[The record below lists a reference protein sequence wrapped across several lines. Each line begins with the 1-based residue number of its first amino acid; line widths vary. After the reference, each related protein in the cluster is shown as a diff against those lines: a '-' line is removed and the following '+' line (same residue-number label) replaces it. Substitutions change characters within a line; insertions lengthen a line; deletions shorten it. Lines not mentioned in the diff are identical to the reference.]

1 MIEKKQYRKEI
12 ERRVASAQEGNVFIP
27 SDFFDIAEATT
38 INKILERLV
47 EKKLIRKIGRG
58 LYDKPIFSPLLQEYQ
73 VPKMEEIAQALA
85 RNHNWH
91 IVPAGDTALNLLGLS
106 TQVAAHW
113 TYLSD
118 GPYRIY
124 TFGNTSLQFKHTANK
139 NISKMS
145 QRSAL
150 IIQALRALGKE
161 VVADAGM
168 LDHISK
174 TLGSEDKQRLLAEAR
189 YTTAWI
195 YKIVK
200 ILCAEKIN

>member
-1 MIEKKQYRKEI
+1 MIKSKQYQKEI
-12 ERRVASAQEGNVFIP
+12 ERRVVSAKEGDVFIP
-27 SDFFDIAEATT
+27 SDFFDITEATT
-38 INKILERLV
+38 VNKILERLV

-58 LYDKPIFSPLLQEYQ
+58 LYDKPIFSHLLQEYQ

-85 RNHNWH
+85 RNYNWH

-106 TQVAAHW
+106 TQVTAHW

-124 TFGNTSLQFKHTANK
+124 AFGNTKLQFKHTANK

-161 VVADAGM
+161 VVADTGM

-174 TLGSEDKQRLLAEAR
+174 ALGSEDKQSLLVEAK
-189 YTTAWI
+189 YSTAWI
-195 YKIVK
+195 YKTVK
-200 ILCAEKIN
+200 SLCDEEIN

>member
-1 MIEKKQYRKEI
+1 MIKKKQYQKEI
-12 ERRVASAQEGNVFIP
+12 ERRVVSAQEGEVFIP

-38 INKILERLV
+38 VHKILERLV

-58 LYDKPIFSPLLQEYQ
+58 LYDKPIFSLLLQEYQ
-73 VPKMEEIAQALA
+73 VPKIEEIAQALA
-85 RNHNWH
+85 RNYNWH

-118 GPYRIY
+118 GPYRVY
-124 TFGNTSLQFKHTANK
+124 TFGNTSLKFKHTANK

-161 VVADAGM
+161 VVTDTGM

-174 TLGSEDKQRLLAEAR
+174 TLGSEDKKSLLVEAR
-189 YTTAWI
+189 YSTAWI
-195 YKIVK
+195 YKTVK
-200 ILCAEKIN
+200 ILCDKEIN

>member
-1 MIEKKQYRKEI
+1 MIKKKQYQKEI
-12 ERRVASAQEGNVFIP
+12 ERRVVTAQEGEVFIP
-27 SDFFDIAEATT
+27 SDFFDIAESTT
-38 INKILERLV
+38 IHKILERLV

-58 LYDKPIFSPLLQEYQ
+58 LYDKPIFSLLLQEYQ
-73 VPKMEEIAQALA
+73 VSKIEEIAQALA
-85 RNHNWH
+85 RNYNWH

-118 GPYRIY
+118 GPYRVY

-161 VVADAGM
+161 VITDTGM

-174 TLGSEDKQRLLAEAR
+174 TLGSEDKKNLLVEAR
-189 YTTAWI
+189 YSTAWI
-195 YKIVK
+195 YKTVK
-200 ILCAEKIN
+200 ILCDKEIN